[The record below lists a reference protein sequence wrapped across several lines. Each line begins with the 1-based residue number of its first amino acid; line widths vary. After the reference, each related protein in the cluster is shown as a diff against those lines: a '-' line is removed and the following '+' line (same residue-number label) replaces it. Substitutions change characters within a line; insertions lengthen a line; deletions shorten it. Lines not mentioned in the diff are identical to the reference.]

1 MIEEVCRGRAEPTP
15 KYDELL
21 NSIQTMESRITAL
34 ESTIQDLQT
43 KTTVSETVH
52 VNRIGNESP
61 QMWIKPM
68 KDLEI
73 HLPKAPVKVPEVEA
87 EVEEVEAEVE
97 EVEAEVEEVEAEVEE
112 VEAEVE
118 EVEAEVEEVEEEVVE
133 VEAEVVEVEEE
144 AEEEEEEAE
153 EEEEEEEAEE
163 VEEFTFKNKKYYK
176 DSANNVYGVDADGDL
191 VSEAIGVWDVQR
203 QRVLFKRT

>member
-1 MIEEVCRGRAEPTP
+1 MIHGLFRSLESCIHERLTMIEEVCRGRAEPTP

-87 EVEEVEAEVE
+87 EVEAEVE
-97 EVEAEVEEVEAEVEE
+97 V
-112 VEAEVE
+112 
-118 EVEAEVEEVEEEVVE
+118 VEEVEEEVVE
-133 VEAEVVEVEEE
+133 VEEEVVEVEEE
-144 AEEEEEEAE
+144 AEEEEAE
-153 EEEEEEEAEE
+153 EEEAEEEEAEE

>member
-1 MIEEVCRGRAEPTP
+1 MASDSMIHGLFRSLESCIHERLTMIEEVCRGRAEPTP

-87 EVEEVEAEVE
+87 EVEEAEVE
-97 EVEAEVEEVEAEVEE
+97 
-112 VEAEVE
+112 EVE
-118 EVEAEVEEVEEEVVE
+118 EVEAEVEEVEEE
-133 VEAEVVEVEEE
+133 A
-144 AEEEEEEAE
+144 EEEEAE
-153 EEEEEEEAEE
+153 EEEAEEEEAEE

-191 VSEAIGVWDVQR
+191 VAEAIGVWDVQR